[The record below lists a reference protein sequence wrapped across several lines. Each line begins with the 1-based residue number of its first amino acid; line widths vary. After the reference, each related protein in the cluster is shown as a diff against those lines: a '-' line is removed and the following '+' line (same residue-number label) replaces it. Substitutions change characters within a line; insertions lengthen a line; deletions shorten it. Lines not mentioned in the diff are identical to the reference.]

1 VAHELGRERVI
12 EIQRARI
19 LAAMVE
25 VCAEQGAAN
34 VTVAHVVERAG
45 VSRRTFY
52 EIFNDREECFLATF
66 DEGIARASGCVL
78 DVYDSKASWVERIRS
93 TLTALLRFFDTER
106 DTGRLLIVDSL
117 GAGTGALEHRRK
129 ALAQIVAVVDEG
141 RLQVKTDSELS
152 SLTAEGIVGGAL
164 SILHARLLE
173 DRVGSLLELTGPLTS
188 MIVLPY
194 LGSTAA
200 RKELSRP
207 TPKIQKNSP
216 RVERN
221 PLGQLDMRL
230 TYRTVRVL
238 LAVAASPGDSNRAVA
253 DRAGIGDPG
262 QISKLLSRLEKL
274 GLVSNSGLGAGTG
287 APNVWTLTKQ
297 GEEVHGALATQG

>member
-1 VAHELGRERVI
+1 
-12 EIQRARI
+12 
-19 LAAMVE
+19 
-25 VCAEQGAAN
+25 
-34 VTVAHVVERAG
+34 
-45 VSRRTFY
+45 
-52 EIFNDREECFLATF
+52 
-66 DEGIARASGCVL
+66 
-78 DVYDSKASWVERIRS
+78 
-93 TLTALLRFFDTER
+93 
-106 DTGRLLIVDSL
+106 
-117 GAGTGALEHRRK
+117 
-129 ALAQIVAVVDEG
+129 
-141 RLQVKTDSELS
+141 LQVKTDSELS

-238 LAVAASPGDSNRAVA
+238 LAVAESPGDSNREVA

-262 QISKLLSRLEKL
+262 QISKLLPRLEKL

-287 APNVWTLTKQ
+287 APNAWTLTKQ
-297 GEEVHGALATQG
+297 GEEVHGALATQS

>member
-1 VAHELGRERVI
+1 
-12 EIQRARI
+12 
-19 LAAMVE
+19 MVE
-25 VCAEQGAAN
+25 VCAQQGAAN

-117 GAGTGALEHRRK
+117 GAGTGALERRQRV
-129 ALAQIVAVVDEG
+129 LTQMISVVDEG
-141 RLQVKTDSELS
+141 RAQVKAGAELPP
-152 SLTAEGIVGGAL
+152 LTAEGIVGGVL

-173 DRVGSLLELTGPLTS
+173 DRSAPLLELTGPLVS

-194 LGSTAA
+194 LGPAAA
-200 RKELSRP
+200 RRELAKP
-207 TPKIQKNSP
+207 TPKPHGNFH
-216 RVERN
+216 RTERN

-238 LAVAASPGDSNRAVA
+238 LAVEASPGESNRAVA

-287 APNVWTLTKQ
+287 APNAWTLTEQ
-297 GEEVHGALATQG
+297 GEEVHGALATQS